1 MKSGKNPPPFT
12 GTARMVGARLPRW
25 IGPALMGVVLL
36 IRPVTAAD
44 DPRFTVV
51 NRPLGVEFPDLY
63 VPDEFVVEVKR
74 EVRGQ
79 LLVSQN
85 AGRAQ
90 VNHPGLQQAL
100 DAVGVVGFQRQ
111 FVGAKPQPAGGKY
124 PDLTGYYL
132 VKIGGGNLQ
141 ATMAAFARNPSVER
155 VEPIGLHPIFVE
167 PNDPYYRDSPN
178 PSFPYDQWHYFDRGS
193 ENKSIQADLAWDL
206 NAGSSTVY
214 VGILDTGV
222 RYYHWD
228 LGGSDPPGVNDNV
241 TNGNIFINLGE
252 IPGNGIDD
260 DGNGFVD
267 DVVGYDFVSSASGGA
282 GCSCSDSDCGTVDN
296 DPRDHN
302 GHGTHV
308 SGTVAAITN
317 NNVLAAGVAGGF
329 AGGSSTSAANGV
341 KVIPLRIGWN
351 AKCFG
356 ADGYGF
362 VNMAYAASAMN
373 YVANLVDQGYK
384 VAAINCSWGSSNS
397 GGIDAAVNAL
407 LARNVSVV
415 HAAGN
420 SNSSSSDYLGTKA
433 GVISVAATTRTGTGA
448 SFTNYGSWVEV
459 AAPGVGILST
469 FHHFGDPANDYI
481 ALMDGTSMAAPHV
494 AGIAALL
501 TSCNPSL
508 SGTDKRNLIMNNV
521 RAYSDSRNLG
531 TGIANAYLALQ
542 AAGCT
547 GQPQCTINGDC
558 NDGDACT
565 TDVCSNGQCSNTPI
579 NCNDGNAC
587 TTDSCS
593 GGTCFN
599 DPITC
604 NDGNACTTD
613 SCNPSTGCVFT
624 PINCDDGN
632 LCTSDSCSGGT
643 CSNTAITCNDNN
655 ACTTDSCNPS
665 SGCVYTPVACGPSDG
680 CCPSG
685 CSSGSD
691 PDCTASQALVN
702 CITYTTRGGAQSNNH
717 LDITV
722 SVINSSGSA
731 VSGATVSATVTR
743 PNGTTSNFSGSTSSS
758 GTVVFSI
765 VNAANGCYSTAIT
778 NVTASGLTWD
788 ATYPGNGH
796 NKGVDAKPDADC
808 RNCGDGCGSNSCGQ

>member
-1 MKSGKNPPPFT
+1 MTK
-12 GTARMVGARLPRW
+12 ARQRGRERQ
-25 IGPALMGVVLL
+25 GVVGSGAARFRVTTSGLAAVLL
-36 IRPVTAAD
+36 MSALVAAAPQFIAVERPPAI
-44 DPRFTVV
+44 
-51 NRPLGVEFPDLY
+51 EFPEMF
-63 VPDEFVVEVKR
+63 VPDEFVVELSLNARRQVT
-74 EVRGQ
+74 VA
-79 LLVSQN
+79 QN
-85 AGRAQ
+85 ADRPRVSIA
-90 VNHPGLQQAL
+90 GLQRAL
-100 DAVGVVGFQRQ
+100 DDAGVVGFRQQ
-111 FVGAKPQPAGGKY
+111 FVGAKPQPVGGKY
-124 PDLTGYYL
+124 PDLTGYYT
-132 VKIGGGNLQ
+132 VKIGAGVDLK
-141 ATMAAFARNPSVER
+141 AAMDTFARNPHVAR
-155 VEPIGLHPIFVE
+155 VEPIGIHPIHAE

-178 PSFPYDQWHYFDRGS
+178 PNFPFDQWHYFDRGS
-193 ENKSIQADLAWDL
+193 EAHSIQADQAWDL
-206 NAGSSTVY
+206 NAGSPTVY
-214 VGILDTGV
+214 VGILDSGV

-228 LGGSDPPGVNDNV
+228 LGGSNPPGPSDNV

-267 DVVGYDFVSSASGGA
+267 DVVGYDFVASASGGA
-282 GCSCSDSDCGTVDN
+282 GCQCSDSDCGTVDN

-308 SGTVAAITN
+308 AGTVGAITN
-317 NNVLAAGVAGGF
+317 NNVLVAGVAGGL
-329 AGGSSTSAANGV
+329 AGGTSTSTANGI
-341 KVIPLRIGWN
+341 KIIPLRIGWN

-384 VAAINCSWGSSNS
+384 VASINCSWGSSNS

-407 LARNVSVV
+407 LARNVSVI

-448 SFTNYGSWVEV
+448 SFTNHGSWVEV
-459 AAPGVGILST
+459 AAPGVEILST
-469 FHHFGDPANDYI
+469 YHHFPDPANDYI
-481 ALMDGTSMAAPHV
+481 ALLDGTSMAAPHV

-501 TSCNPSL
+501 DSCVPNL

-521 RAYSDSRNLG
+521 RPYSDSRNLG
-531 TGIANAYLALQ
+531 TGIANAKLALQ
-542 AAGCT
+542 AAGCSSA
-547 GQPQCTINGDC
+547 PQCSTNADC

-593 GGTCFN
+593 GGACFN

-613 SCNPSTGCVFT
+613 SCNSSSGCVFT
-624 PINCDDGN
+624 PINCDDGSLCTTDSCSN
-632 LCTSDSCSGGT
+632 GVCSNTPINCNDGDPCTSDSC
-643 CSNTAITCNDNN
+643 
-655 ACTTDSCNPS
+655 NPS
-665 SGCVYTPVACGPSDG
+665 TGCVNTPPACGPSDG

-691 PDCTASQALVN
+691 PDCAAGPVCGNDICEISGGENCTNCPADCNGVTTGRPTNRYCCGTDVN
-702 CITYTTRGGAQSNNH
+702 CSDPRCT
-717 LDITV
+717 
-722 SVINSSGSA
+722 
-731 VSGATVSATVTR
+731 
-743 PNGTTSNFSGSTSSS
+743 
-758 GTVVFSI
+758 
-765 VNAANGCYSTAIT
+765 
-778 NVTASGLTWD
+778 
-788 ATYPGNGH
+788 GNG
-796 NKGVDAKPDADC
+796 NTCQP
-808 RNCGDGCGSNSCGQ
+808 